1 MKRLLLSAAAAALIS
16 AAAVSLIPGEAAAA
30 DLVAAPPVVVEPL
43 PVAHDWTGPYF
54 GLHGGYGWGNVE
66 GDDDDFDGDGDVDLF
81 DGNDLSGGLF
91 GAQLGYNYQ
100 WNWLVL
106 GVEGDATWSFIDS
119 DDDDLFDDDD
129 DDFDRLGLSAEVD
142 WLASI
147 RARAGLAANR
157 FMVYGTGG
165 VGFAGFSHE
174 FDDDADFFDGDD
186 DSSTQTG
193 WVLGAGAEFLA
204 WRANTRGDNV
214 TVGAEYLHYEFSDV
228 AEFPGTNGD
237 VDGDVDVVRLRINW
251 KFGSLFGG

>member
-1 MKRLLLSAAAAALIS
+1 MELAR
-16 AAAVSLIPGEAAAA
+16 
-30 DLVAAPPVVVEPL
+30 
-43 PVAHDWTGPYF
+43 
-54 GLHGGYGWGNVE
+54 
-66 GDDDDFDGDGDVDLF
+66 
-81 DGNDLSGGLF
+81 
-91 GAQLGYNYQ
+91 
-100 WNWLVL
+100 
-106 GVEGDATWSFIDS
+106 
-119 DDDDLFDDDD
+119 D

-174 FDDDADFFDGDD
+174 FDDDAGVFDGDD